1 MKRVWMLWILAIC
14 MLSAPVAGEAGWR
27 DLFDKA
33 KDSLSGNSK
42 SADGPLSSSDIIAGL
57 KEALKI
63 GTGNAV
69 GILSESDGF
78 FKNPDVKI
86 LLPES
91 VQKTEKLIRVAG
103 FGGHLDAF
111 ELSMNRAA
119 EQAVPAAKSIF
130 MDSIKQMT
138 FSDAKEILGGADD
151 AATRYFQE
159 KTTDRLH
166 ALFKPIAHNTMS
178 EVGATRTYQ
187 DLNQKIAPIPM
198 LGEMA
203 VDLDTYVTD
212 KTLDGLFLM
221 LAREEQKIRENPAA
235 RVTDLLKKVFK

>member
-1 MKRVWMLWILAIC
+1 MLWTLVIC
-14 MLSAPVAGEAGWR
+14 LLSAPVTGEAGWR
-27 DLFDKA
+27 DLFNKA
-33 KDSLSGNSK
+33 KDSLSGDNE
-42 SADGPLSSSDIIAGL
+42 SADAPLRSSDIIGGL

-63 GTGNAV
+63 GTDNAV

-91 VQKTEKLIRVAG
+91 IQKTEKLIRVAG
-103 FGGHLDAF
+103 FGDHLDAF

-130 MDSIKQMT
+130 LDSIKQMT
-138 FSDAKEILGGADD
+138 FSDAKAILNGAQD

-178 EVGATRTYQ
+178 EVGVTRTFQ

-198 LGEMA
+198 LGEWV

-221 LAREEQKIRENPAA
+221 LAREEQKIRENPGA